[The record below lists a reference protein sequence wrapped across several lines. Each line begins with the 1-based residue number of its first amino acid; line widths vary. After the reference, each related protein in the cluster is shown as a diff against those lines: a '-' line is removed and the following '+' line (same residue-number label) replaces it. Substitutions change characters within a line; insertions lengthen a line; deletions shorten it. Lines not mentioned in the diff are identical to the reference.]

1 MYGGQLF
8 GTRNSKFF
16 GKYKK
21 YKILLFQV
29 QPPRVYN
36 GRGDLTE
43 VFCITSVGGFYL
55 EGLIH
60 IHEGL
65 IFGILRYN

>member
-29 QPPRVYN
+29 QPPRVYI

-43 VFCITSVGGFYL
+43 VF
-55 EGLIH
+55 
-60 IHEGL
+60 
-65 IFGILRYN
+65 LRYECGGLLFGGAYTYTWRAYFRNFTV

>member
-21 YKILLFQV
+21 YKILLCFITLSLRAISKCK
-29 QPPRVYN
+29 PPRVYI

-43 VFCITSVGGFYL
+43 VF
-55 EGLIH
+55 
-60 IHEGL
+60 
-65 IFGILRYN
+65 LRYEFGGLLFGGAYTDT

>member
-29 QPPRVYN
+29 QPPRVYI

-43 VFCITSVGGFYL
+43 VF
-55 EGLIH
+55 
-60 IHEGL
+60 
-65 IFGILRYN
+65 LRYECGGLLFRGAYTYT

>member
-29 QPPRVYN
+29 QPPRVYI
-36 GRGDLTE
+36 GRGDLT
-43 VFCITSVGGFYL
+43 VF
-55 EGLIH
+55 
-60 IHEGL
+60 
-65 IFGILRYN
+65 LRYECGGLLFGGAYTYT